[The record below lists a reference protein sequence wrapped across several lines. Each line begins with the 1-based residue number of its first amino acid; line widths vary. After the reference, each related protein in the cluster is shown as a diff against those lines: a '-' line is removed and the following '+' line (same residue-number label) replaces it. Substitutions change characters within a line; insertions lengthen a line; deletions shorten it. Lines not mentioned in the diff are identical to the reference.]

1 MQKQWLWLLLF
12 ITTIVVVVSG
22 WYWYQGQSP
31 ATVAARSQPTTLAE
45 FPTVEPSRLLAD
57 VEALSFIRYTEA
69 DRSRARDYIVA
80 ALEAAGWQ
88 TDLQPIDDGTH
99 EGVNLVATRS
109 GTDSAAGTIV
119 LAAHYDTVE
128 QSPGADDNATS
139 VATVLE
145 TARLLG
151 PYPTPQTLQL
161 ALFDL
166 EEVGLVGS
174 TAFAETLT
182 GNESLRAIVLDMM
195 GYACYTDGCQSFP
208 PLPITPET
216 NRGDFVAAIGDRD
229 HPELLDSLTQS
240 ASTNLPP
247 VLTLSIPTFGR
258 LTPDLMRSDHVPFW
272 RKGLGA
278 VLITDTANFRNPH
291 YHQPSDTPDTI
302 DRDFFTGAAQR
313 ILNATLSLLLS

>member
-22 WYWYQGQSP
+22 WYWYHGQSP
-31 ATVAARSQPTTLAE
+31 ATIVARSQPTTLTE
-45 FPTVEPSRLLAD
+45 FPSVEPSRLLAD
-57 VEALSFIRYTEA
+57 VEALSFTRYTTA
-69 DRSRARDYIVA
+69 DRRRARDYIVS
-80 ALEAAGWQ
+80 ALEAAGWKVDQ
-88 TDLQPIDDGTH
+88 QSLDDGTH
-99 EGVNLVATRS
+99 QGINLVTMRP
-109 GTDSAAGTIV
+109 GTDSTAGTIL

-128 QSPGADDNATS
+128 PSPGADDNATS

-145 TARLLG
+145 AARLLG
-151 PYPTPQTLQL
+151 AYPTPQTLQL

-174 TAFAETLT
+174 TAFAEALT
-182 GNESLRAIVLDMM
+182 GNEPLRAIVLDMM
-195 GYACYTDGCQSFP
+195 GYACYVDGCQSFP
-208 PLPITPET
+208 PLPVTPET
-216 NRGDFVAAIGDRD
+216 NRGDFIAAIGDRD
-229 HPELLDSLTQS
+229 HPELLDSLTQ
-240 ASTNLPP
+240 ASVNGPP

-291 YHQPSDTPDTI
+291 YHQPSDTFDTI
-302 DRDFFTGAAQR
+302 DRNFFTGTAQR
-313 ILNATLSLLLS
+313 VINATLALLLS